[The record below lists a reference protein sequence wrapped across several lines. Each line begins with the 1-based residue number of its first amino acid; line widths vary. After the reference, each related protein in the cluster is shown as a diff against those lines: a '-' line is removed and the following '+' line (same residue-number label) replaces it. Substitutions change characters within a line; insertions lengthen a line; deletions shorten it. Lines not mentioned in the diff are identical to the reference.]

1 MAMFTYGYTGSM
13 MQQLAPWYDFVP
25 FDGNLWD
32 CEKGGILLRVTEG
45 NPCAHTCIVSV
56 AGSMVLEASDD
67 FDGIPGDSSGR
78 EVAEIPIHQNA
89 WEYFG
94 IPKKDVLPDAAIDAG
109 IEWGRAYAADNA
121 NGYSQGAERLNPFGR
136 GTDCSAFVLMIV
148 GVMDDYANSSGDYVP
163 PTPGEAQEIIGN
175 LPEWQGE
182 MIGTIDT
189 TNSGDDYAGV
199 YGRPMLMLA
208 ANVKKYQ
215 AHILGGGWLTV
226 VTAYDTSD
234 SENGCAGDLKP
245 IDAIRIYDD
254 DVWYQTRN
262 LNGLWN
268 EPMHGLY
275 DTGGT
280 GDDFAGEIGRAQD
293 AIRIWRSNGN
303 QPRYNVF
310 C

>member
-1 MAMFTYGYTGSM
+1 MATFTYGYTGSM
-13 MQQLAPWYDFVP
+13 MEQLAPWYDFVH

-78 EVAEIPIHQNA
+78 EVAEIPIHQNG

-94 IPKKDVLPDAAIDAG
+94 IPKKDVLTDAAIDVG

-121 NGYSQGAERLNPFGR
+121 NGYSQGAERLDPFGR

-175 LPEWQGE
+175 WPEWQGE

-189 TNSGDDYAGV
+189 TNSDDDYAGV

-215 AHILGGGWLTV
+215 AHVLGGEWLPV
-226 VTAYDTSD
+226 VTAYNTSD

-275 DTGGT
+275 DTGGS